1 MFDKLRELGLYDDTL
16 VILTGDHGEGLGEH
30 GEGKHGFFLYESTLH
45 VPLLVR
51 VPKGGLPGAQIDE
64 NVSLVDIVPTVLGLL
79 GLPVPRQVEGMN
91 LSGYLAG
98 TAPSANSRA
107 VYSESWSPEIYG
119 CNRLYAIREGAW
131 KYVQSRKPELYDLSR
146 DAGEK
151 VNVVAT
157 EAEIACRLRRRLEG
171 WEKTMGAAA
180 SVRSGVPVARTPL
193 QWLESLG
200 YVGTGAV
207 RGPAG
212 TNPATE
218 DPKDFAPILDRCRT
232 AQRLIASRRYEE
244 AKKELLDIVAHRP
257 RFAVARVWLAATY
270 YNLGVAADARGEL
283 DKAVAS
289 YKKAIEIE
297 PHYVAALNNLGHTL
311 LLLGEMEEG
320 LRQCEEALEV
330 DPHLWLAHYNVGNVY
345 FVAANSR
352 GRSSSIAE
360 RWRVSRDRPGLTTIS
375 ASLWP
380 RRARR
385 RRRSRSIAAPWNWR
399 RRKTSSPWPGP

>member
-1 MFDKLRELGLYDDTL
+1 MRREGQRGRYGGRDR
-16 VILTGDHGEGLGEH
+16 
-30 GEGKHGFFLYESTLH
+30 S
-45 VPLLVR
+45 PLAAAW
-51 VPKGGLPGAQIDE
+51 KGGRTRGGGKRPKRGA
-64 NVSLVDIVPTVLGLL
+64 G
-79 GLPVPRQVEGMN
+79 RQGH
-91 LSGYLAG
+91 LA
-98 TAPSANSRA
+98 
-107 VYSESWSPEIYG
+107 V
-119 CNRLYAIREGAW
+119 
-131 KYVQSRKPELYDLSR
+131 
-146 DAGEK
+146 AG
-151 VNVVAT
+151 
-157 EAEIACRLRRRLEG
+157 
-171 WEKTMGAAA
+171 
-180 SVRSGVPVARTPL
+180 
-193 QWLESLG
+193 SLG
-200 YVGTGAV
+200 YVGTSAV
-207 RGPAG
+207 RAPAG

-218 DPKDFAPILDRCRT
+218 DPKDFAPILDRCKT

-244 AKKELLDIVAHRP
+244 AKKELLDIVSRCP
-257 RFAVARVWLAATY
+257 LFAVARVWLAATY

-345 FVAANSR
+345 FVR
-352 GRSSSIAE
+352 GQFE
-360 RWRVSRDRPGLTTIS
+360 RAIVEYRRARRVSRDRPRLTTIS

-380 RRARR
+380 RAARR